1 MHFWAINR
9 ETDRQTKNNTLP
21 LGLAHKPRIQLG
33 LKYSAEH
40 KLLSVVV
47 HKVRNLHETPHTT
60 LPNPYVKM
68 YMIEPINGGFGL
80 CNKRLDKSKRKT
92 KLLKNSVHPVFE
104 ETLDYFIP
112 DLNSLKVI
120 RLEISVCSDGGVLG
134 RNTLLAHCIVSLSA
148 LHDAITIKK
157 DEEKYRDALCTA
169 TGSTCQWYALTAPI
183 IKTVTGDSMGA
194 AVGAAATTV
203 TTPNISKRY
212 TRRSKSS
219 PSAPL
224 PPPLRSSTT
233 NLPTAK
239 EVRYNSKASL

>member
-1 MHFWAINR
+1 M
-9 ETDRQTKNNTLP
+9 
-21 LGLAHKPRIQLG
+21 
-33 LKYSAEH
+33 
-40 KLLSVVV
+40 LSVVV
-47 HKVRNLHETPHTT
+47 HKVRNLHETPHTA

-68 YMIEPINGGFGL
+68 YMIEPINGGVGL

-92 KLLKNSVHPVFE
+92 KTLKNSVHPVFE

-112 DLNSLKVI
+112 DLNSLKVK
-120 RLEISVCSDGGVLG
+120 RLEISVYSDGGVLG

-157 DEEKYRDALCTA
+157 DEEKYRDEPCSGAA
-169 TGSTCQWYALTAPI
+169 ASSCQWYALTAPI
-183 IKTVTGDSMGA
+183 IKTVTGDSMSA
-194 AVGAAATTV
+194 AMAAPAPA
-203 TTPNISKRY
+203 TTPNINKRY

-224 PPPLRSSTT
+224 PTPLRSSTI
-233 NLPTAK
+233 NLPTGTVR